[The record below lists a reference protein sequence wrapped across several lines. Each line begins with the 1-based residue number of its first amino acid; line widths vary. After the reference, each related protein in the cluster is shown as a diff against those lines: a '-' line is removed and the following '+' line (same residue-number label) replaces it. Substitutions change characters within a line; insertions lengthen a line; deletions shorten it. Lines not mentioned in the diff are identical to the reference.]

1 MEIPVINRIIEFE
14 TNMKA
19 LHNPS
24 FASQVLSLSNTFMK
38 WSALILALIAS
49 FTTII
54 NRVKILIIKLQT
66 HPSLASQQLDLID
79 DDDYDSETASSCSFS
94 EDENDE
100 EEEEDDETVTTSFRV
115 DEDFCVRGSGR
126 VYIDE
131 QWRNGNMGLRRRRRR
146 SIGDLFSWSEFTGG
160 KSVVKLWEDLGFGL
174 GFDDVDEDEND
185 VLRGSD
191 SGNLFAIYHLNSD
204 RETGKIGSVF
214 SAKREISALVP
225 TSSSSSP
232 AVIVAAAAES
242 SGRVALRGWDSR
254 IGSRIPA
261 IIAEWR
267 PKLGNVIGVSASGKD
282 KVYVS
287 DDVNSALTV
296 GDMRKVNAP
305 LEDLTEAEVDTWWD
319 ADAVVVTDEYFR

>member
-24 FASQVLSLSNTFMK
+24 FASQVLSISNTFMK

-54 NRVKILIIKLQT
+54 NRVKILIIRLQT
-66 HPSLASQQLDLID
+66 RPSLAPQQLDLIE
-79 DDDYDSETASSCSFS
+79 DDDYDSETASSS
-94 EDENDE
+94 ENEKDGVEDVDEN
-100 EEEEDDETVTTSFRV
+100 EDDETVTTSFLAA
-115 DEDFCVRGSGR
+115 EDFCGRGSGHA
-126 VYIDE
+126 YIDE
-131 QWRNGNMGLRRRRRR
+131 HWRIGNMGLRRRRRR

-174 GFDDVDEDEND
+174 GFDDVDQDEND
-185 VLRGSD
+185 VVRGSD
-191 SGNLFAIYHLNSD
+191 SGNLFAIYHMNSD
-204 RETGKIGSVF
+204 REIGSVF
-214 SAKREISALVP
+214 RAEREISALVP

-232 AVIVAAAAES
+232 AVIVADAAES
-242 SGRVALRGWDSR
+242 SGRVALRGWDAR

-267 PKLGNVIGVSASGKD
+267 PKLGNVIGVSAGGKD
-282 KVYVS
+282 KVYVR
-287 DDVNSALTV
+287 DDVSSALMV

-305 LEDLTEAEVDTWWD
+305 LEDLTETEADTWWD

>member
-267 PKLGNVIGVSASGKD
+267 PKLGNVIGVSAS
-282 KVYVS
+282 

-305 LEDLTEAEVDTWWD
+305 LEDLTEAEADTWWD

>member
-24 FASQVLSLSNTFMK
+24 FASQILSISNTFMK

-54 NRVKILIIKLQT
+54 NRVKILIIRLQT
-66 HPSLASQQLDLID
+66 HPALASQQLDLID

-94 EDENDE
+94 EVENDE
-100 EEEEDDETVTTSFRV
+100 EEDDEIVTTSFRV
-115 DEDFCVRGSGR
+115 DQDFCVRGSGH

-131 QWRNGNMGLRRRRRR
+131 QWRNGNMGLRRRRR

-174 GFDDVDEDEND
+174 GFDDVDEDESD
-185 VLRGSD
+185 VVRGSD
-191 SGNLFAIYHLNSD
+191 SGNLFAIYHMNSD
-204 RETGKIGSVF
+204 REIGKIGSVF

-225 TSSSSSP
+225 TSSSSPS
-232 AVIVAAAAES
+232 VIVAAAAES
-242 SGRVALRGWDSR
+242 SGRVALRAWDAR

-261 IIAEWR
+261 IIAEWG
-267 PKLGNVIGVSASGKD
+267 PKLGNVIGVSAGGED
-282 KVYVS
+282 KVYVR
-287 DDVNSALTV
+287 DDVSCALTV

-305 LEDLTEAEVDTWWD
+305 LEDLTETEADTWWD